1 MSLLDAQE
9 HAASVLTSHEA
20 VKDLVA
26 AAFDD
31 YDLVDQPAPHFHAP
45 PPERIPAL
53 VHPHSEVCFL
63 LSLTCSCLLAP
74 CPHVCPPPNTPRTPL
89 QTRDLPGSPARSVTA
104 VASLVALSGRFRP
117 ASSSTSSHCP
127 GIEVLEGQ
135 TNFRRL
141 QNGTKRPIPIDLYE

>member
-31 YDLVDQPAPHFHAP
+31 YDLVDQPAPHFHNP

-74 CPHVCPPPNTPRTPL
+74 CPHVCPPPQHPPHPPTDKGPAGFSRTIRDSCRKLGRPL
-89 QTRDLPGSPARSVTA
+89 GTFSACIILYIFSLPG
-104 VASLVALSGRFRP
+104 
-117 ASSSTSSHCP
+117 
-127 GIEVLEGQ
+127 E
-135 TNFRRL
+135 
-141 QNGTKRPIPIDLYE
+141 